1 MAVRS
6 PDRKASEKINSEVFI
21 MDLHQFDHEL
31 HEKVAEVKEDL
42 ELQAGYQLTN
52 DQYHELLATGR
63 TSIPMMDFVPYLQK
77 VVAYLHTSDDEDV
90 IWKLNL
96 NSFSGKF
103 EITLKNIEIN
113 FR

>member
-1 MAVRS
+1 
-6 PDRKASEKINSEVFI
+6 
-21 MDLHQFDHEL
+21 MDMDKFQNEL
-31 HEKVAEVKEDL
+31 HEKVDEVKEDL
-42 ELQAGYQLTN
+42 ELQAGYQLTD
-52 DQYHELLATGR
+52 DQYHELLVTGR
-63 TSIPMMDFVPYLQK
+63 ASIPMMDFVPYLQK

>member
-1 MAVRS
+1 
-6 PDRKASEKINSEVFI
+6 
-21 MDLHQFDHEL
+21 MDMDKFQNEL
-31 HEKVAEVKEDL
+31 HEKVDEVKEDL
-42 ELQAGYQLTN
+42 ELQAGYQLTD
-52 DQYHELLATGR
+52 DQYHELLVTGR

>member
-96 NSFSGKF
+96 NSFSVKF

>member
-1 MAVRS
+1 
-6 PDRKASEKINSEVFI
+6 
-21 MDLHQFDHEL
+21 MDKFQNEL
-31 HEKVAEVKEDL
+31 HEKVDEVKEDL
-42 ELQAGYQLTN
+42 ELQAGYQLTD
-52 DQYHELLATGR
+52 DQYHELLVTGR

>member
-63 TSIPMMDFVPYLQK
+63 TSIPMMYFVPYLQK

>member
-1 MAVRS
+1 
-6 PDRKASEKINSEVFI
+6 

-96 NSFSGKF
+96 NNFSGKF

>member
-1 MAVRS
+1 
-6 PDRKASEKINSEVFI
+6 

-42 ELQAGYQLTN
+42 ELQAGYQLTD
-52 DQYHELLATGR
+52 DQYHELLVTGR

-77 VVAYLHTSDDEDV
+77 VVAYLHTSDDEDI

-103 EITLKNIEIN
+103 EITLKNIKID
-113 FR
+113 F

>member
-42 ELQAGYQLTN
+42 ELQAGYQLTD
-52 DQYHELLATGR
+52 DQYHELLVTGR

-103 EITLKNIEIN
+103 EIALKNIEIN

>member
-1 MAVRS
+1 
-6 PDRKASEKINSEVFI
+6 
-21 MDLHQFDHEL
+21 MDMDKFQNEL
-31 HEKVAEVKEDL
+31 HEKVDEVKEDL
-42 ELQAGYQLTN
+42 ELQAGYQLTD
-52 DQYHELLATGR
+52 DQYHELLVTGR

-90 IWKLNL
+90 IWTLSL
-96 NSFSGKF
+96 NSFSGAF